1 MSEDLCFT
9 PATDLAVAIRTRTLS
24 PVEVT
29 EAVLARIEAI
39 NPRVNAYATV
49 AGERA
54 LAAARAAEAA
64 VTAGTPLGPLHGVPI
79 SFKDLTPTAGI
90 RTTFG
95 SKVFEHFVPEEDA
108 AIVERV
114 RRAGAIIL
122 GKTNTPEFGSKGVT
136 DNQIFGPTR
145 NPWRLDRIA
154 GGSSGGAGAALAA
167 GLGPLA
173 EGSDL
178 AGSIR
183 IPAAMC
189 GVVGLKPTVG
199 RVARYPAVN
208 AWTSFSCVGPMA
220 RTVRDAALLLSVMAG
235 PDERDPQ
242 SLPATG
248 EDFARA
254 ADGGIAGLRVAWS
267 ADLGYAAVDA
277 EVRRLT
283 EAAAKRFA
291 SFGCVIED
299 ADPGFPDPLTLFTDL
314 TAPMRAAATGAYVE
328 KWRDQ
333 MEPLLVSRMALAD
346 GMSAVDFEKASHRRT
361 ALWQTVRRFFER
373 YDLLLTPATSVSAFA
388 IGTDFPTEIAG
399 QPIASP
405 LGWISFTFPFNMT
418 GQPAISIP
426 CGWTADGL
434 PVGLQIVGRRFAEAT
449 VLRAA
454 AAFEVAAPWT
464 HLRPQLSLS

>member
-1 MSEDLCFT
+1 MSNDLCFT
-9 PATDLAVAIRTRTLS
+9 PATDLAVAIRARTLS

-64 VTAGTPLGPLHGVPI
+64 VTAGTPLEPLHGVPI

-108 AIVERV
+108 AVVQRV

-136 DNQIFGPTR
+136 DNRIFGPTR

-220 RTVRDAALLLSVMAG
+220 RTVRDAALALDRAGALLHLRA
-235 PDERDPQ
+235 E
-242 SLPATG
+242 PATHEG
-248 EDFARA
+248 LPSATCSTPGQESSQVRSAQSARSYE
-254 ADGGIAGLRVAWS
+254 GIEHRRIRAPRRGVGRVGRARGYSMTWS
-267 ADLGYAAVDA
+267 ARTKSDCGI
-277 EVRRLT
+277 VRP
-283 EAAAKRFA
+283 
-291 SFGCVIED
+291 S
-299 ADPGFPDPLTLFTDL
+299 
-314 TAPMRAAATGAYVE
+314 
-328 KWRDQ
+328 
-333 MEPLLVSRMALAD
+333 ALAVLRLMTSSNLV
-346 GMSAVDFEKASHRRT
+346 GCSMGKSA
-361 ALWQTVRRFFER
+361 
-373 YDLLLTPATSVSAFA
+373 AFA
-388 IGTDFPTEIAG
+388 
-399 QPIASP
+399 
-405 LGWISFTFPFNMT
+405 PFR
-418 GQPAISIP
+418 I
-426 CGWTADGL
+426 
-434 PVGLQIVGRRFAEAT
+434 
-449 VLRAA
+449 
-454 AAFEVAAPWT
+454 
-464 HLRPQLSLS
+464 LST